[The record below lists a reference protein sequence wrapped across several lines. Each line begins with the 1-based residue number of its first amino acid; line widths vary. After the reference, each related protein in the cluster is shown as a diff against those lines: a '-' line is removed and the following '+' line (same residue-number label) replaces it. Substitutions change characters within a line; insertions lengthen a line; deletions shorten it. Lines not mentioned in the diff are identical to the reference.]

1 MEEMKDLPFE
11 AGSNYKEVER
21 MFPVERFEYPH
32 GKLDVRDIMP
42 ENVRDEVPL
51 ISNLGFGTDNSTIT
65 PTLSEL
71 FYLGQHTVAVD
82 IAGGGKQVEADGGN
96 TELNRQGE
104 LLNEFIND
112 YLEKN
117 PQIDQVDIMTQSF
130 SLMRILA
137 LAKLHPETIPKIRN
151 LIMFVPVGFDEK
163 DSSHGLILR
172 QIAEMGRFGSEQK
185 RRQNNAEKAGVEKS
199 DEQKETDKVFSRR
212 LQKTFLKASTV
223 GLKRSFKELFAMSKA
238 NKYPEIKDLRK
249 KGVKIAI
256 VQGSDDKLA
265 SFDRLNKVLTDQY
278 KNEQKPIKQAI
289 NLLTEETS
297 YVYEPSNIDSELP
310 PVDILHIAAGGHE
323 VQASKPQKIARAI
336 TTIVDNLKNPP
347 KYPLNRDKDFNTIS

>member
-1 MEEMKDLPFE
+1 MEDSKDLPFE
-11 AGSNYKEVER
+11 AGTNYKEIER
-21 MFPVERFEYPH
+21 MFPVERIEYPH
-32 GKLDVRDIMP
+32 GKLDIRDVRP

-65 PTLSEL
+65 PTLAEL
-71 FYLGQHTVAVD
+71 FYSGQHTVAVD
-82 IAGGGKQVEADGGN
+82 IAGGGSQVEAGDEN

-117 PQIDQVDIMTQSF
+117 PHAKQVDIMTQSF

-137 LAKLHPETIPKIRN
+137 LAKLHPETVPKIRN

-163 DSSHGLILR
+163 DSSKELILR
-172 QIAEMGRFGSEQK
+172 QIAEMGRFNREQK
-185 RRQNNAEKAGVEKS
+185 RLNENAEKAGYEKS
-199 DEQKETDKVFSRR
+199 DEQKETDKMFARR
-212 LQKTFLKASTV
+212 LQKAFLTASTV

-238 NKYPEIKDLRK
+238 NRYPELKDLRE

-256 VQGSDDKLA
+256 VQGADDKLA

-278 KNEQKPIKQAI
+278 KDEQKPVKQAI

-297 YVYEPSNIDSELP
+297 YVYEPSNIDEELP
-310 PVDILHIAAGGHE
+310 AVDILHIAAGGHE
-323 VQASKPQKIARAI
+323 VQASKPKKIARVI
-336 TTIVDNLKNPP
+336 TGIIDK
-347 KYPLNRDKDFNTIS
+347 LNSQ